1 MPAFPKPD
9 IDYKVIISKELKNL
23 EAYKNTKP
31 GRMIPASD
39 KNNLLIATWN
49 IANFGVQKREASHY
63 KIIAKIISWFDIIA
77 LQEIN
82 DNLEGFRALQKELPK
97 KYKAVFTDASGN
109 NERMAFL
116 YNSDKIAQLE
126 KIGEIAI
133 AAEDLEN
140 IKLPGVKSEFKG
152 FSRTPFLATFKANK
166 FEFALVNVHL
176 YFGDDSEKKS
186 IERRSLETFAVA
198 RWADLRRKSK
208 YTFTQNIMAL
218 GDFNLPKVEKGD
230 PIYDALVSKGFEL
243 PEHTSKIYSNIT
255 DDKNYDQVAFLP
267 GMKSLIK
274 SGGVFDFDGALFP
287 ALWDENKPTVL
298 RNYLRYY
305 ISDHRPKWYEL
316 SI

>member
-9 IDYKVIISKELKNL
+9 IDYKVLVSKELKNL
-23 EAYKNTKP
+23 ETYKNTKP
-31 GRMIPASD
+31 GRQIPES
-39 KNNLLIATWN
+39 KSNNLLIATWN
-49 IANFGVQKREASHY
+49 IANLGLQKREATHY
-63 KIIAKIISWFDIIA
+63 KIISKIISWFDIIA

-109 NERMAFL
+109 NERMAYL
-116 YNSDKIAQLE
+116 YNSEKITQLE
-126 KIGEIAI
+126 KIGEIAV

-140 IKLPGVKSEFKG
+140 VKLPGIQSVFSG
-152 FSRTPFLATFKANK
+152 FSRSPFLATFRVKK
-166 FEFALVNVHL
+166 FDLALVNVHL
-176 YFGDDSEKKS
+176 YFGDDTDKKS
-186 IERRSLETFAVA
+186 IERRTLETYCVA

-208 YTFTQNIMAL
+208 YAFTQNIIAL

-230 PIYDALVSKGFEL
+230 PIYDALVSRGFEL

-255 DDKNYDQVAFLP
+255 DDKNYDQIAFLP
-267 GMKSLIK
+267 EMKNMLVN
-274 SGGVFDFDGALFP
+274 GGVFDFDGALFQ
-287 ALWDENKPTVL
+287 ALWDKDKPTVL

-316 SI
+316 AV